1 MTTETMETTQIQ
13 AEIARLRATLTG
25 NLFEDGET
33 QQQIYELKKQLN
45 PQIAENPELDED
57 DECLS
62 CGS

>member
-1 MTTETMETTQIQ
+1 MVLDEIQIKD
-13 AEIARLRATLTG
+13 EIARLRATLTG

-33 QQQIYELKKQLN
+33 QQAIYELKKQLN
-45 PQIAENPELDED
+45 PAIAENPELDDD